1 MKLIIILLFISSI
14 ILFFSFSEAYA
25 EDDHEIPEWLKTIAL
40 WWINDKVDDIEFVTA
55 IQYLIKD
62 KIIILPETSQQSEYP
77 RWLTN
82 NAGLWAA
89 KIFTNSDFN
98 FDPEYVKKK
107 IYPCRE
113 GSNYDGCVEEKYNSY
128 GFRGDEFEKE
138 KPHDTYRIFTVGGST
153 TFGVGANGD
162 ETWPANLQ
170 KIINKEI
177 TEKKIEV
184 INFGAYGAK
193 SESEYI
199 LIKNK
204 IISLN
209 PDLIIMYDGWND
221 FQDIPVE
228 KTIRSWESVC
238 KLGENERFDVIIIV
252 QPLADTYH
260 RVLTEQEITN
270 TVSLFPNSPYLQESE
285 QYVAAFEVLDEGCT
299 KTADFRRIFDYV
311 QEPIFYDGG
320 HTMSFGNKIIAEN
333 VFSVISPI
341 FGKTYSV
348 IHNNLDSAETSV
360 VYAVGADLSG
370 KNFDNLNLQNAVFD
384 KANLSN
390 TSFKNANIDG
400 ARFVFADLSN
410 SNLLDRTDLSNIN
423 LAGTDLSNINLK
435 GKDLTGTI
443 LTGAILSHTN
453 LSGVDLSG
461 KDLTGT
467 TLRRADLSYTN
478 LSGVDLSGKDLT
490 GTILTGVDLSGKDLS
505 NITLKDANL
514 ENTSLQSAMLLDA
527 NLDSANLTNA
537 DLRNTVLVDANLSN
551 AILTGSNLE
560 DAILTNTILDCIGH
574 PLCV

>member
-1 MKLIIILLFISSI
+1 MKLVIILLFISSI

-25 EDDHEIPEWLKTIAL
+25 EDDHEIPEWLKIIAL

-62 KIIILPETSQQSEYP
+62 KIIILPETPQQSEYP

-82 NAGLWAA
+82 NAGLWAT

-98 FDPEYVKKK
+98 FDPEYVKNK

-113 GSNYDGCVEEKYNSY
+113 GSNYDGCIEEKYNSY

-184 INFGAYGAK
+184 INFGAYGAT

-209 PDLIIMYDGWND
+209 PDLIIMYDGLND
-221 FQDIPVE
+221 FQSIPVE
-228 KTIRSWESVC
+228 KTIQNWESVC
-238 KLGENERFDVIIIV
+238 KLDENERFDVIIIV
-252 QPLADTYH
+252 QPVADTYH
-260 RVLTEQEITN
+260 RVLTEQEITS
-270 TVSLFPNSPYLQESE
+270 TVSLFPNSSYLQESE
-285 QYVAAFEVLDEGCT
+285 QYVTAFKMLDEVCT

-311 QEPIFYDGG
+311 QEPIFYDGV

-348 IHNNLDSAETSV
+348 IHNNLNSAETSV

-384 KANLSN
+384 KANLNN

-410 SNLLDRTDLSNIN
+410 SNLLDRTDLSNTN

-443 LTGAILSHTN
+443 LTGADLSH
-453 LSGVDLSG
+453 
-461 KDLTGT
+461 
-467 TLRRADLSYTN
+467 TN

-514 ENTSLQSAMLLDA
+514 ENTSLQNAMLLDA

-537 DLRNTVLVDANLSN
+537 DLRNTLLVDANLSN

-574 PLCV
+574 PLCI

>member
-40 WWINDKVDDIEFVTA
+40 WWVNDKVDDIEFVTA

-113 GSNYDGCVEEKYNSY
+113 GSNYDGCIEEKYNSY

-199 LIKNK
+199 VIKNK

-221 FQDIPVE
+221 FQGIPVE

-260 RVLTEQEITN
+260 RVLTEQEITSA
-270 TVSLFPNSPYLQESE
+270 VSLFPNSPYLQESE
-285 QYVAAFEVLDEGCT
+285 QYVVAFEVLDEVCT

-443 LTGAILSHTN
+443 LTGA
-453 LSGVDLSG
+453 
-461 KDLTGT
+461 
-467 TLRRADLSYTN
+467 DLSYTN
-478 LSGVDLSGKDLT
+478 LSGVDLSGRDLT

-505 NITLKDANL
+505 NIILKDANL

-537 DLRNTVLVDANLSN
+537 DLRNTLLVDANLSN

>member
-40 WWINDKVDDIEFVTA
+40 WWVNDKVDDIEFVTA

-62 KIIILPETSQQSEYP
+62 KIIILPESSQQSEYP

-113 GSNYDGCVEEKYNSY
+113 GSNYDGCIEEKYNSY

-184 INFGAYGAK
+184 INFGEYGAK

-221 FQDIPVE
+221 FQGIPVE

-260 RVLTEQEITN
+260 RVLTEQEITS

-285 QYVAAFEVLDEGCT
+285 QYVAAFEVLDEVCA

-423 LAGTDLSNINLK
+423 LARTDLSNINLK

-443 LTGAILSHTN
+443 LTGA
-453 LSGVDLSG
+453 
-461 KDLTGT
+461 
-467 TLRRADLSYTN
+467 DLSYTN
-478 LSGVDLSGKDLT
+478 LSGVDLSGRDLT
-490 GTILTGVDLSGKDLS
+490 GTILTGVDLSGKDLT

-514 ENTSLQSAMLLDA
+514 ENTSLQNAMLLDA

-537 DLRNTVLVDANLSN
+537 DLRNTLLVDANLSN

>member
-98 FDPEYVKKK
+98 FDPEYVKNK

-113 GSNYDGCVEEKYNSY
+113 GSNYDGCIEEKYNSY

-199 LIKNK
+199 VIKNK

-209 PDLIIMYDGWND
+209 PDLIIMYDGLND
-221 FQDIPVE
+221 FQSIPVE
-228 KTIRSWESVC
+228 KTIQNWESVC
-238 KLGENERFDVIIIV
+238 KLDENERFDVIIIV

-260 RVLTEQEITN
+260 RVLTEQEITS

-285 QYVAAFEVLDEGCT
+285 QYVAAFEVLDEVCT

-384 KANLSN
+384 KANLNN

-443 LTGAILSHTN
+443 LTGADLSHTN
-453 LSGVDLSG
+453 LSGI
-461 KDLTGT
+461 DLT
-467 TLRRADLSYTN
+467 
-478 LSGVDLSGKDLT
+478 GKDLT

-514 ENTSLQSAMLLDA
+514 ENTSLQNAMLLDA

-537 DLRNTVLVDANLSN
+537 DLRNTLLVDANLSN